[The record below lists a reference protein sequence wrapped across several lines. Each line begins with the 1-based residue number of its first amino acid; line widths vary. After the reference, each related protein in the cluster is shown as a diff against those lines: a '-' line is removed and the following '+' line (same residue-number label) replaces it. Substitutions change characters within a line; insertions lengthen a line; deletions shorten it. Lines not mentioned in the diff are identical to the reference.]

1 MTEPL
6 ISFGDQS
13 EDVSSVVIL
22 NIAEGQFILDDL
34 NVTLGSSIDE
44 VS

>member
-6 ISFGDQS
+6 ISFGDDQP
-13 EDVSSVVIL
+13 EDVVIL